1 MIRPNQPKM
10 MSINHQAVVRRQAV
24 VHHRAVARARRLQTY
39 PDL

>member
-10 MSINHQAVVRRQAV
+10 ISINRQAV
-24 VHHRAVARARRLQTY
+24 VHHRAVACARRLQTY